1 MPTDPGVESLT
12 PIPFD
17 SLVLRAVVAEIEPHV
32 GSKVQRIAQPDP
44 KRVSIALYGKSGEAC
59 LFVCVDPESARV
71 HLSARRVR
79 TGTEPPGF
87 CRLLRA
93 RIGDARLVSVRQI
106 NADRV
111 VEFGFVGPAG
121 AHSLVVEI
129 IGKKPNAAL
138 LDAEGAIVGLMQPGG
153 RSGRV
158 LRPGR
163 AYEPPPAPRGP
174 DLTEVQSPDQV
185 RGARGAS
192 PFLARWAAAA
202 PDFGAAWADLL
213 ARIQTGA
220 YDPCLALGYGAYPV
234 SVAPM
239 GYDALRRDSI
249 SVALEQHFGV
259 EEPRRRTEQLK
270 KSLLAQLER
279 VRLARETAIDGLRQA
294 LTAADRA
301 RRLQLEGE
309 LVLAY
314 AATLAPGAATLEA
327 WDYEGNPIVVQL
339 NPELTP
345 LENAQRLF
353 ERAKHA
359 KSRRGEIADQLAR
372 LEADWIRLD
381 ALIERVG
388 NADAP
393 AALESLLEEARDA
406 RYLHPGGVDRA
417 GKTSE
422 SRPFDGHRVKELA
435 GPAGYTVY
443 VGENATAN
451 DYLTTR
457 MGKSNDWWLHVRGD
471 ISAHVLVPTGNR
483 PERVPREVLEY
494 AARQAALHSPQKHAS
509 VVAVDVTLKKHVR
522 KPKGAPV
529 GTALYTH
536 EKTIHVDLRGTAAPG
551 NRP

>member
-1 MPTDPGVESLT
+1 MANDSGANRLT

-32 GSKVQRIAQPDP
+32 GAKVQRIVQPDP
-44 KRVSIALYGKSGEAC
+44 RQIFVTLYGKAGEAC

-71 HLSARRVR
+71 HLSTRRVR
-79 TGTEPPGF
+79 TGAEPPGF
-87 CRLLRA
+87 CQLLRA

-106 NADRV
+106 NLDRI
-111 VEFGFVGPAG
+111 VEFGFLGSEG

-138 LDAEGAIVGLMQPGG
+138 LDAEGAIVGLMQHGG
-153 RSGRV
+153 RTGRV

-163 AYEPPPAPRGP
+163 AYEPPPSPRGP
-174 DLTEVQSPDQV
+174 DLHEVTAPDQV

-202 PDFGAAWADLL
+202 PDFATAWTDLVS
-213 ARIQTGA
+213 RIQSGNFEA
-220 YDPCLALGYGAYPV
+220 FLVPGYGAYPV
-234 SVAPM
+234 SVVSM
-239 GYDALRRDSI
+239 GYDELRRESI
-249 SVALEQHFGV
+249 SVALEQHHAV
-259 EEPRRRTEQLK
+259 EEPRRRTEHLK
-270 KSLLAQLER
+270 KGLLGQLER

-294 LTAADRA
+294 LQAADRA
-301 RRLQLEGE
+301 RQLQLEGE

-314 AATLAPGAATLEA
+314 AGTLAPGAAALEA
-327 WDYEGNPIVVQL
+327 WDYEGNPVVVKL

-353 ERAKHA
+353 DRAKHA
-359 KSRRGEIADQLAR
+359 KSRRSEVAEQLDR
-372 LEADWIRLD
+372 LEADWVRLD
-381 ALIERVG
+381 ALIARV
-388 NADAP
+388 ATAETP
-393 AALESLLEEARDA
+393 AELESLFDEARAA
-406 RYLHPGGVDRA
+406 RYLHLGGSGARS
-417 GKTSE
+417 GKASE
-422 SRPFDGHRVKELA
+422 PRPFDGHRVKELA

-443 VGENATAN
+443 VGENASAN

-483 PERVPREVLEY
+483 PDRVPREVLDF

-536 EKTIHVDLRGTAAPG
+536 EKTIHVDLR
-551 NRP
+551 